1 MLREPR
7 EGHKASFRGK
17 RSHSMKATWAA
28 ALALLF
34 TALSAQAQTYPTK
47 PIKIVVGFAPGGG
60 SDFAARVIAQQL
72 TDRMKN
78 QVIVENKPGAGSLI
92 GAEYVIKS
100 APDGYTLLLTPASYT
115 VNPSVYKLSFDPLND
130 ITPIA
135 QISKGPYIVAVH
147 PSVPAKTLKELVAYA
162 KANPGKLSYASS
174 GNGAHIH
181 VATEYLLYTAGI
193 DIVHV
198 PYKGT
203 GPALNDTVGGNVQ
216 MIFGSVATALQ
227 YVKSGRLRPLAV
239 TTPRRIAAAPDIPT
253 VGETYP
259 GWEVTNWHGLVGP
272 KRLPKDIVQRLNKE
286 VNGAVFSDEMKKVL
300 SGDGLEPAGGTPE
313 ELAALLKAEVA
324 RWAQVVKRANI
335 KID

>member
-1 MLREPR
+1 MKRM
-7 EGHKASFRGK
+7 ASLTVLIA
-17 RSHSMKATWAA
+17 SLAA
-28 ALALLF
+28 FA
-34 TALSAQAQTYPTK
+34 AQAQTYPTK
-47 PIKIVVGFAPGGG
+47 PVKIVVGFAPGGG
-60 SDFAARVIAQQL
+60 SDFAARVVAQQL
-72 TDRMKN
+72 TERLKS
-78 QVIVENKPGAGSLI
+78 QVIVENKPGAGSLL

-130 ITPIA
+130 IAPIA

-193 DIVHV
+193 NIVHV
-198 PYKGT
+198 PYKGS
-203 GPALNDTVGGNVQ
+203 GPALNDTVGGQVQ

-239 TTPRRIAAAPDIPT
+239 TTPKRIAAAPDVPT
-253 VGETYP
+253 VAESGYP

-272 KRLPKDIVQRLNKE
+272 KGLPKDIVQRLNKE
-286 VNGAVFSDEMKKVL
+286 INVAVHSEELKKVL
-300 SGDGLEPAGGTPE
+300 SSDGLEPAGGTPE

>member
-1 MLREPR
+1 V
-7 EGHKASFRGK
+7 
-17 RSHSMKATWAA
+17 
-28 ALALLF
+28 
-34 TALSAQAQTYPTK
+34 
-47 PIKIVVGFAPGGG
+47 KIVVGFAPGGG

-72 TDRMKN
+72 TERMKN

-135 QISKGPYIVAVH
+135 QISKGPYVVAVH

-181 VATEYLLYTAGI
+181 VATEYFLYTAGI
-193 DIVHV
+193 NIVHV

-203 GPALNDTVGGNVQ
+203 GPALNDTVGGQVQ
-216 MIFGSVATALQ
+216 MIFGSVASALQ

-239 TTPRRIAAAPDIPT
+239 TTPKRIAAAPDVPT
-253 VGETYP
+253 VSESGYP

-272 KRLPKDIVQRLNKE
+272 KGLPKDILQRLNKE
-286 VNGAVFSDEMKKVL
+286 VNGSVHSDEVKKVL
-300 SGDGLEPAGGTPE
+300 SSDGLEPAGGTPE
-313 ELAALLKAEVA
+313 EFAALLKAEVA

>member
-1 MLREPR
+1 MTRTTRWFAVL
-7 EGHKASFRGK
+7 
-17 RSHSMKATWAA
+17 ATS
-28 ALALLF
+28 LA
-34 TALSAQAQTYPTK
+34 ALSAAAQTYPTK
-47 PIKIVVGFAPGGG
+47 PVKIVVGFAPGGG
-60 SDFAARVIAQQL
+60 SDFAARVVAQQL
-72 TDRMKN
+72 TERMKN
-78 QVIVENKPGAGSLI
+78 QFIVENRPGAGSLL
-92 GAEYVIKS
+92 GAEFAIKS

-147 PSVPAKTLKELVAYA
+147 PSVPANTLKELVAYA

-181 VATEYLLYTAGI
+181 VATEYFLYTAGI
-193 DIVHV
+193 NILHV

-203 GPALNDTVGGNVQ
+203 GPALNDTIGGNVQ

-227 YVKSGRLRPLAV
+227 HVKSGRLRPLAV
-239 TTPRRIAAAPDIPT
+239 TTPKRIAAAPDVPT
-253 VGETYP
+253 VAESGYP

-272 KRLPKDIVQRLNKE
+272 KGLPKDIVQRLNKE
-286 VNGAVFSDEMKKVL
+286 VNVAVHSSEMVKVL

-324 RWAQVVKRANI
+324 RWAEVVKRAKI
-335 KID
+335 KVD

>member
-1 MLREPR
+1 
-7 EGHKASFRGK
+7 
-17 RSHSMKATWAA
+17 MKSTWLA
-28 ALALLF
+28 ALV
-34 TALSAQAQTYPTK
+34 LSLGAFGAQAQTYPSK
-47 PIKIVVGFAPGGG
+47 PVKIVVGFAPGGG

-72 TDRMKN
+72 TERMKN

-147 PSVPAKTLKELVAYA
+147 PSVPAKTLKELIDYA

-193 DIVHV
+193 NIVHV
-198 PYKGT
+198 PYKGS
-203 GPALNDTVGGNVQ
+203 GPALNDTVGGQVQ

-239 TTPRRIAAAPDIPT
+239 TTPKRIAAAPDVPT
-253 VGETYP
+253 VAESGYP

-272 KRLPKDIVQRLNKE
+272 KGLPKDIVQRLNKE
-286 VNGAVFSDEMKKVL
+286 VNVAVHSSEMVKVL

-313 ELAALLKAEVA
+313 ELAALLKSEVA
-324 RWAQVVKRANI
+324 RWAEVVKRAKI

>member
-1 MLREPR
+1 
-7 EGHKASFRGK
+7 
-17 RSHSMKATWAA
+17 MKTTWLA
-28 ALALLF
+28 ALV
-34 TALSAQAQTYPTK
+34 LSLGAFGAQAQTYPSK
-47 PIKIVVGFAPGGG
+47 PVKIVVGFAPGGG

-72 TDRMKN
+72 TERMKN

-135 QISKGPYIVAVH
+135 QISKGPYVVAVH

-181 VATEYLLYTAGI
+181 VATEYFLYTAGI
-193 DIVHV
+193 NIVHV

-203 GPALNDTVGGNVQ
+203 GPALNDTVGGQVQ
-216 MIFGSVATALQ
+216 MIFGSVASALQ

-239 TTPRRIAAAPDIPT
+239 TTPKRIAAAPDVPT
-253 VGETYP
+253 VSESGYP

-272 KRLPKDIVQRLNKE
+272 KGLPKDILQRLNKE
-286 VNGAVFSDEMKKVL
+286 VNGSVHSDEVKKVL
-300 SGDGLEPAGGTPE
+300 SSDGLEPAGGTPE
-313 ELAALLKAEVA
+313 EFAALLKAEVA

-335 KID
+335 KLD

>member
-1 MLREPR
+1 MKRIVKLVVLVA
-7 EGHKASFRGK
+7 AS
-17 RSHSMKATWAA
+17 A
-28 ALALLF
+28 ALGAG
-34 TALSAQAQTYPTK
+34 AQTYPAK
-47 PIKIVVGFAPGGG
+47 PVKIVVGFAPGGG
-60 SDFAARVIAQQL
+60 SDFAARVVAQQL
-72 TDRMKN
+72 TERMKN
-78 QVIVENKPGAGSLI
+78 QVIVENRPGAGSLL

-135 QISKGPYIVAVH
+135 QISKGPYIVSVN

-181 VATEYLLYTAGI
+181 VATEYFLYTAGI
-193 DIVHV
+193 SIVHV

-203 GPALNDTVGGNVQ
+203 GPALNDTVGGQVQ

-239 TTPRRIAAAPDIPT
+239 TTPKRIAAAPDIPT
-253 VGETYP
+253 VGEFYP

-272 KRLPKDIVQRLNKE
+272 KGLPKDIVQRLNKE
-286 VNGAVFSDEMKKVL
+286 INVAVHSEEVKKVL
-300 SGDGLEPAGGTPE
+300 SSDGLEPAGGTPE

>member
-1 MLREPR
+1 
-7 EGHKASFRGK
+7 
-17 RSHSMKATWAA
+17 MKTTWLA
-28 ALALLF
+28 ALV
-34 TALSAQAQTYPTK
+34 LSLGAFGAQAQTYPSK
-47 PIKIVVGFAPGGG
+47 PVKIVVGFAPGGG

-72 TDRMKN
+72 TERMKN

-135 QISKGPYIVAVH
+135 QISKGPYVVAVH

-181 VATEYLLYTAGI
+181 VATEYFLYTAGI
-193 DIVHV
+193 NIVHV

-203 GPALNDTVGGNVQ
+203 GPALNDTVGGQVQ
-216 MIFGSVATALQ
+216 MIFGSVASALQ

-239 TTPRRIAAAPDIPT
+239 TTPKRIAAAPDVPT
-253 VGETYP
+253 VSESGYP

-272 KRLPKDIVQRLNKE
+272 KGLPKDILQRLNKE
-286 VNGAVFSDEMKKVL
+286 VNGSVHSDEVKKVL
-300 SGDGLEPAGGTPE
+300 SSDGLEPAGGTPE
-313 ELAALLKAEVA
+313 EFAALLKAEVA

>member
-1 MLREPR
+1 
-7 EGHKASFRGK
+7 
-17 RSHSMKATWAA
+17 MKNMTRWLAVLAVSLAA
-28 ALALLF
+28 F
-34 TALSAQAQTYPTK
+34 SAAAQTYPTK
-47 PIKIVVGFAPGGG
+47 PVKIVVGFAPGGG
-60 SDFAARVIAQQL
+60 SDFAARVVAQQL
-72 TDRMKN
+72 TERLKS
-78 QVIVENKPGAGSLI
+78 QVIVENKPGAGSLL

-115 VNPSVYKLSFDPLND
+115 VNPSVYKLTFDPLGD

-147 PSVPAKTLKELVAYA
+147 PSVPAKTLKELVDYA

-181 VATEYLLYTAGI
+181 VATEYFLYTAGI
-193 DIVHV
+193 NIVHV

-203 GPALNDTVGGNVQ
+203 GPALNDTVGGQVQ

-239 TTPRRIAAAPDIPT
+239 TTPKRIAAAPDVPT
-253 VGETYP
+253 VAESGYP

-272 KRLPKDIVQRLNKE
+272 KGLPKDIVQRLNKE
-286 VNGAVFSDEMKKVL
+286 INVAVHSEELKKVL
-300 SGDGLEPAGGTPE
+300 SSDGLEPAGGTPE
-313 ELAALLKAEVA
+313 ELSALLKSEVA

>member
-1 MLREPR
+1 
-7 EGHKASFRGK
+7 
-17 RSHSMKATWAA
+17 MKSTWLV
-28 ALALLF
+28 ALALSLGTF
-34 TALSAQAQTYPTK
+34 GAQAQTYPSK
-47 PIKIVVGFAPGGG
+47 PVKIVVGFAPGGG

-78 QVIVENKPGAGSLI
+78 QVIVENKPGAGSLL

-147 PSVPAKTLKELVAYA
+147 PSVPAKTLKELIDYA

-193 DIVHV
+193 NIVHV
-198 PYKGT
+198 PYKGS
-203 GPALNDTVGGNVQ
+203 GPALNDTVGGQVQ

-239 TTPRRIAAAPDIPT
+239 TTPKRIAAAPDVPT
-253 VGETYP
+253 VAESGYP

-272 KRLPKDIVQRLNKE
+272 KGLPKDIVQRLNKE
-286 VNGAVFSDEMKKVL
+286 VNVAVHSSEMVKVL

-313 ELAALLKAEVA
+313 ELAALLKSEVA
-324 RWAQVVKRANI
+324 RWAEVVKRAKI

>member
-1 MLREPR
+1 MNKIIRMAMLA
-7 EGHKASFRGK
+7 ASLASLG
-17 RSHSMKATWAA
+17 AA
-28 ALALLF
+28 
-34 TALSAQAQTYPTK
+34 AQTYPTK
-47 PIKIVVGFAPGGG
+47 PVKIVVGFAPGGG

-72 TDRMKN
+72 TERMKN
-78 QVIVENKPGAGSLI
+78 QVIVENKPGAGSLL
-92 GAEYVIKS
+92 GAEFVIKS

-115 VNPSVYKLSFDPLND
+115 VNPSVYKLTFDPLND

-193 DIVHV
+193 NIVHV
-198 PYKGT
+198 PYKGS
-203 GPALNDTVGGNVQ
+203 GPALNDTVGGQVQ

-239 TTPRRIAAAPDIPT
+239 TTPKRIAAAPDVPT
-253 VGETYP
+253 VAESGYP

-272 KRLPKDIVQRLNKE
+272 KGLPKDIVQRINKD
-286 VNGAVFSDEMKKVL
+286 VNVAVHSPEMVKVL

-335 KID
+335 KVD

>member
-1 MLREPR
+1 MARTPAWLS
-7 EGHKASFRGK
+7 AL
-17 RSHSMKATWAA
+17 AA
-28 ALALLF
+28 ALVAF
-34 TALSAQAQTYPTK
+34 GAQGQAYPSK
-47 PIKIVVGFAPGGG
+47 PVKIVVGFAPGGG

-72 TDRMKN
+72 TERTKN
-78 QVIVENKPGAGSLI
+78 QFIVENKPGAGSLI
-92 GAEYVIKS
+92 GAEFVIKS

-115 VNPSVYKLSFDPLND
+115 VNPSVYKLTFDPLND

-239 TTPRRIAAAPDIPT
+239 TTPKRIAAAPDVPT
-253 VGETYP
+253 VAESGYP

-272 KRLPKDIVQRLNKE
+272 KGLPKDILQRLNKE
-286 VNGAVFSDEMKKVL
+286 INVAVYSDEVKKVL
-300 SGDGLEPAGGTPE
+300 SSDGLEPAGGTPE
-313 ELAALLKAEVA
+313 EFAALLKAEVA

>member
-1 MLREPR
+1 
-7 EGHKASFRGK
+7 
-17 RSHSMKATWAA
+17 MKSTWLL
-28 ALALLF
+28 ALALSLG
-34 TALSAQAQTYPTK
+34 ALSAQGQTYPSK
-47 PIKIVVGFAPGGG
+47 PVKIVVGFAPGGG
-60 SDFAARVIAQQL
+60 SDFAARVIATQL
-72 TDRMKN
+72 TERLKN
-78 QVIVENKPGAGSLI
+78 QVIVENKPGAGSLL

-193 DIVHV
+193 NIVHV
-198 PYKGT
+198 PYKGS
-203 GPALNDTVGGNVQ
+203 GPALNDTVGGQVQ

-239 TTPRRIAAAPDIPT
+239 TTPKRIAAAPDVPT
-253 VGETYP
+253 VAESGYP

-272 KRLPKDIVQRLNKE
+272 KGLPKDIVQRLNKE
-286 VNGAVFSDEMKKVL
+286 VNVAVHSPDMVKVL

-313 ELAALLKAEVA
+313 ELAALLKSEVA

>member
-1 MLREPR
+1 M
-7 EGHKASFRGK
+7 K
-17 RSHSMKATWAA
+17 RTWLAVP
-28 ALALLF
+28 ALLLA
-34 TALSAQAQTYPTK
+34 TLGAQAQTYPTK
-47 PIKIVVGFAPGGG
+47 PVKIVVGFAPGGG

-72 TDRMKN
+72 TERLKS
-78 QVIVENKPGAGSLI
+78 QVIVENKPGAGSLL
-92 GAEYVIKS
+92 GAEFVIKS

-181 VATEYLLYTAGI
+181 VATEYFLYTAGV

-203 GPALNDTVGGNVQ
+203 GPALNDTVGGQVQ

-239 TTPRRIAAAPDIPT
+239 TTPKRIAAAPDVPT
-253 VGETYP
+253 VAESGYP

-272 KRLPKDIVQRLNKE
+272 KGLPKDIVQRLNKE
-286 VNGAVFSDEMKKVL
+286 INVAVHSDEVKKVL
-300 SGDGLEPAGGTPE
+300 SSDGLEPAGGTPE
-313 ELAALLKAEVA
+313 ELAALLKSEVA

>member
-1 MLREPR
+1 MKRT
-7 EGHKASFRGK
+7 ASLAVLIA
-17 RSHSMKATWAA
+17 SLA
-28 ALALLF
+28 ALA
-34 TALSAQAQTYPTK
+34 AQAQTYPSK
-47 PIKIVVGFAPGGG
+47 PVKIVVGFAPGGG
-60 SDFAARVIAQQL
+60 SDFAARVVAQQL
-72 TDRMKN
+72 TERLKS
-78 QVIVENKPGAGSLI
+78 QVIVENKPGAGSLL

-130 ITPIA
+130 ISPIA

-147 PSVPAKTLKELVAYA
+147 PSVPAKTLKELVEYA

-193 DIVHV
+193 NIVHV
-198 PYKGT
+198 PYKGS
-203 GPALNDTVGGNVQ
+203 GPALNDTVGGQVQ

-239 TTPRRIAAAPDIPT
+239 TTPKRIAAAPDVPT
-253 VGETYP
+253 VAESGYP

-272 KRLPKDIVQRLNKE
+272 KGLSKDIVQRLNKE
-286 VNGAVFSDEMKKVL
+286 INVSVHSEELKKVL
-300 SGDGLEPAGGTPE
+300 ASDGLEPAGGTPE

>member
-1 MLREPR
+1 
-7 EGHKASFRGK
+7 
-17 RSHSMKATWAA
+17 MKSTWLA
-28 ALALLF
+28 ALV
-34 TALSAQAQTYPTK
+34 LSLGAFGAQAQTYPSK
-47 PIKIVVGFAPGGG
+47 PVKIVVGFAPGGG

-72 TDRMKN
+72 TERMKN

-135 QISKGPYIVAVH
+135 QISKGPYIVSVH

-181 VATEYLLYTAGI
+181 VATEYFLYTAGI
-193 DIVHV
+193 SIVHV

-203 GPALNDTVGGNVQ
+203 GPALNDTVGGQVQ

-239 TTPRRIAAAPDIPT
+239 TTPKRIAAAPDVPT
-253 VGETYP
+253 VAESGYP

-272 KRLPKDIVQRLNKE
+272 KGLPKEIVQRLNKE
-286 VNGAVFSDEMKKVL
+286 VNVAVHSPDMVKVL

-313 ELAALLKAEVA
+313 DLAALLKAEVA

-335 KID
+335 KLD

>member
-1 MLREPR
+1 MKGFDMKRM
-7 EGHKASFRGK
+7 ASLTVLIA
-17 RSHSMKATWAA
+17 SLAA
-28 ALALLF
+28 FA
-34 TALSAQAQTYPTK
+34 AQAQTYPTK
-47 PIKIVVGFAPGGG
+47 PVKIVVGFAPGGG
-60 SDFAARVIAQQL
+60 SDFAARVVAQQL
-72 TDRMKN
+72 TERLKS
-78 QVIVENKPGAGSLI
+78 QVIVENKPGAGSLL

-193 DIVHV
+193 NIVHV
-198 PYKGT
+198 PYKGS
-203 GPALNDTVGGNVQ
+203 GPALNDTVGGQVQ

-239 TTPRRIAAAPDIPT
+239 TTPKRIAAAPDVPT
-253 VGETYP
+253 VAESGYP

-272 KRLPKDIVQRLNKE
+272 KGLPKDIVQRLNKE
-286 VNGAVFSDEMKKVL
+286 INAAVHSEELKKVL
-300 SGDGLEPAGGTPE
+300 ASDGLEPAGGTPE

-324 RWAQVVKRANI
+324 RWAVVVKRANI

>member
-1 MLREPR
+1 MKRMIKL
-7 EGHKASFRGK
+7 GFLIASL
-17 RSHSMKATWAA
+17 AA
-28 ALALLF
+28 VCAF
-34 TALSAQAQTYPTK
+34 AQTYPTK
-47 PIKIVVGFAPGGG
+47 PVKIVVGFAPGGG

-72 TDRMKN
+72 TPRLN
-78 QVIVENKPGAGSLI
+78 TQVIVENKPGAGSLL
-92 GAEYVIKS
+92 GAEFVIKS

-115 VNPSVYKLSFDPLND
+115 VNPSVYKLSFDPLGD

-147 PSVPAKTLKELVAYA
+147 PSVQAKTLKELVAYA

-198 PYKGT
+198 PYKGS
-203 GPALNDTVGGNVQ
+203 GPALNDTVGGQVQ

-239 TTPRRIAAAPDIPT
+239 TTPKRIAAASDVPT
-253 VGETYP
+253 VAESGYP

-272 KRLPKDIVQRLNKE
+272 KGLPKDIVARLNKE
-286 VNGAVFSDEMKKVL
+286 VNGAVHSEEVKKVL
-300 SGDGLEPAGGTPE
+300 SSDGLEPAGGTPE

-335 KID
+335 KVE

>member
-1 MLREPR
+1 
-7 EGHKASFRGK
+7 
-17 RSHSMKATWAA
+17 MKNITRTLGALA
-28 ALALLF
+28 ALLAVLPLC
-34 TALSAQAQTYPTK
+34 AQTYPSK
-47 PIKIVVGFAPGGG
+47 PVKIVVGFAPGGG

-72 TDRMKN
+72 TERMKN
-78 QVIVENKPGAGSLI
+78 QVIVENKPGAGSLL
-92 GAEYVIKS
+92 GAEFVIKS

-193 DIVHV
+193 NIVHV
-198 PYKGT
+198 PYKGS
-203 GPALNDTVGGNVQ
+203 GPALNDTVGGQVQ

-239 TTPRRIAAAPDIPT
+239 TTPKRIAAAPDIPT
-253 VGETYP
+253 VAESGYP

-272 KRLPKDIVQRLNKE
+272 KGLPKDIVQRLNKE
-286 VNGAVFSDEMKKVL
+286 VNVAVHSAEMVKVL

-313 ELAALLKAEVA
+313 ELAALLKSEVA
-324 RWAQVVKRANI
+324 RWAQVVKRASI

>member
-1 MLREPR
+1 
-7 EGHKASFRGK
+7 
-17 RSHSMKATWAA
+17 MKTTWLA
-28 ALALLF
+28 ALV
-34 TALSAQAQTYPTK
+34 LSLGAFGAQAQTYPSK

-72 TDRMKN
+72 TERMKN

-135 QISKGPYIVAVH
+135 QISKGPYVVAVH

-181 VATEYLLYTAGI
+181 VATEYFLYTAGI
-193 DIVHV
+193 NIVHV

-203 GPALNDTVGGNVQ
+203 GPALNDTVGGQVQ
-216 MIFGSVATALQ
+216 MIFGSVASALQ

-239 TTPRRIAAAPDIPT
+239 TTPKRIAAAPDVPT
-253 VGETYP
+253 VSESGYP

-272 KRLPKDIVQRLNKE
+272 KGLPKDILQRLNKE
-286 VNGAVFSDEMKKVL
+286 VNGSVHSDEVKKVL
-300 SGDGLEPAGGTPE
+300 SSDGLEPAGGTPE
-313 ELAALLKAEVA
+313 EFAALLKAEVA

>member
-1 MLREPR
+1 M
-7 EGHKASFRGK
+7 K
-17 RSHSMKATWAA
+17 RVTKLAVVLA
-28 ALALLF
+28 ALAAF
-34 TALSAQAQTYPTK
+34 AAEAQTYPAK
-47 PIKIVVGFAPGGG
+47 PVKIVVGFAPGGG
-60 SDFAARVIAQQL
+60 SDFAARVVAQQL
-72 TDRMKN
+72 TERLKS

-92 GAEYVIKS
+92 GAEFVIKS

-135 QISKGPYIVAVH
+135 QISKGPYVVAVH
-147 PSVPAKTLKELVAYA
+147 PSVPAKTLKELVDYA

-193 DIVHV
+193 NIVHV
-198 PYKGT
+198 PYKGS
-203 GPALNDTVGGNVQ
+203 GPALNDTVGGQVQ

-239 TTPRRIAAAPDIPT
+239 TTPKRIAAAPDVPT
-253 VGETYP
+253 VAESGYP

-272 KRLPKDIVQRLNKE
+272 KGLPKDIVQRLNKE
-286 VNGAVFSDEMKKVL
+286 INVAVHSEELKKVL
-300 SGDGLEPAGGTPE
+300 SSDGLEPAGGTPE
-313 ELAALLKAEVA
+313 EFAALLKAEVA

>member
-1 MLREPR
+1 
-7 EGHKASFRGK
+7 
-17 RSHSMKATWAA
+17 MKTTW
-28 ALALLF
+28 LAVLV
-34 TALSAQAQTYPTK
+34 LSLGAFGAQAQTYPSK
-47 PIKIVVGFAPGGG
+47 PVKIVVGFAPGGG

-72 TDRMKN
+72 TERMKN

-147 PSVPAKTLKELVAYA
+147 PSVPAKTLKELVDYA

-193 DIVHV
+193 NIVHV
-198 PYKGT
+198 PYKGS
-203 GPALNDTVGGNVQ
+203 GPALNDTVGGQVQ

-239 TTPRRIAAAPDIPT
+239 TTPKRIAAAPDVPT
-253 VGETYP
+253 VAESGYP

-272 KRLPKDIVQRLNKE
+272 KGLPKDIVQRLNKE
-286 VNGAVFSDEMKKVL
+286 VNVAVHSPDMVKVL

>member
-1 MLREPR
+1 
-7 EGHKASFRGK
+7 
-17 RSHSMKATWAA
+17 MKSTCLV
-28 ALALLF
+28 ALALSLGTF
-34 TALSAQAQTYPTK
+34 GAQAQTYPSK
-47 PIKIVVGFAPGGG
+47 PVKIVVGFAPGGG

-78 QVIVENKPGAGSLI
+78 QVIVENKPGAGSLL

-147 PSVPAKTLKELVAYA
+147 PSVPAKTLKELIDYA

-193 DIVHV
+193 NIVHV
-198 PYKGT
+198 PYKGS
-203 GPALNDTVGGNVQ
+203 GPALNDTVGGQVQ

-239 TTPRRIAAAPDIPT
+239 TTPKRIAAAPDVPT
-253 VGETYP
+253 VAESGYP

-272 KRLPKDIVQRLNKE
+272 KGLPKDIVQRLNKE
-286 VNGAVFSDEMKKVL
+286 VNVAVHSSEMVKVL

-313 ELAALLKAEVA
+313 ELAALLKSEVA
-324 RWAQVVKRANI
+324 RWAEVVKRAKI

>member
-1 MLREPR
+1 
-7 EGHKASFRGK
+7 
-17 RSHSMKATWAA
+17 MKSTWLL
-28 ALALLF
+28 ALALSLG
-34 TALSAQAQTYPTK
+34 ALGAQGQTYPSK
-47 PIKIVVGFAPGGG
+47 PVKIVVGFAPGGG
-60 SDFAARVIAQQL
+60 SDFAARVIATQL
-72 TDRMKN
+72 TERLKN
-78 QVIVENKPGAGSLI
+78 QVIVENKPGAGSLL

-193 DIVHV
+193 NIVHV
-198 PYKGT
+198 PYKGS
-203 GPALNDTVGGNVQ
+203 GPALNDTVGGQVQ

-239 TTPRRIAAAPDIPT
+239 TTPKRIAAAPDVPT
-253 VGETYP
+253 VAESGYP

-272 KRLPKDIVQRLNKE
+272 KGLPKDIVQRLNKE
-286 VNGAVFSDEMKKVL
+286 VNVAVHSPDMVKVL

-313 ELAALLKAEVA
+313 ELAALLKSEVA

>member
-1 MLREPR
+1 
-7 EGHKASFRGK
+7 
-17 RSHSMKATWAA
+17 MKSTWLV
-28 ALALLF
+28 ALALSLGAF
-34 TALSAQAQTYPTK
+34 GAQAQIYPSK
-47 PIKIVVGFAPGGG
+47 PVKIVVGFAPGGG

-72 TDRMKN
+72 TERMKN
-78 QVIVENKPGAGSLI
+78 QVIVENKPGAGSLL

-147 PSVPAKTLKELVAYA
+147 PSVPAKTLKELVDYA
-162 KANPGKLSYASS
+162 KANPGKMSYASS

-193 DIVHV
+193 NIVHV
-198 PYKGT
+198 PYKGS
-203 GPALNDTVGGNVQ
+203 GPALNDTVGGQVQ

-239 TTPRRIAAAPDIPT
+239 TTPKRIAAAPDVPT
-253 VGETYP
+253 VAESGYP

-272 KRLPKDIVQRLNKE
+272 KGLPKDIVQRLNKE
-286 VNGAVFSDEMKKVL
+286 VNVAVHSPDMVKVL

-313 ELAALLKAEVA
+313 DLAALLKAEVA

>member
-1 MLREPR
+1 MKRMTRWLAAIA
-7 EGHKASFRGK
+7 ASL
-17 RSHSMKATWAA
+17 AT
-28 ALALLF
+28 LG
-34 TALSAQAQTYPTK
+34 AQAQTYPTK
-47 PIKIVVGFAPGGG
+47 PVKIVVGFAPGGG

-72 TDRMKN
+72 TERMKN
-78 QVIVENKPGAGSLI
+78 QVIVENKPGAGSLL
-92 GAEYVIKS
+92 GAEFVIKS

-181 VATEYLLYTAGI
+181 VATEYFLYTAGI
-193 DIVHV
+193 NIVHV

-203 GPALNDTVGGNVQ
+203 GPALNDTVGGQVQ

-239 TTPRRIAAAPDIPT
+239 TTPKRIAAAPDIPT
-253 VGETYP
+253 VAESGYP

-272 KRLPKDIVQRLNKE
+272 KGLSKDIVQRLNME
-286 VNGAVFSDEMKKVL
+286 INVAVHSDEMKKVL
-300 SGDGLEPAGGTPE
+300 SSDGLEPAGGTPE